1 MDDKKIVELYFARS
15 EEAIKQT
22 ELKYGNYCFLIA
34 RNILSSRED
43 AEECVND
50 TYLNAWNSIPPNN
63 PNPLKTFLG
72 KITRNLAIN
81 RYIRIRAKKRSGETD
96 LIFEEVCEFLPD
108 EGVSLCEEFAL
119 KQAINT
125 FLSSLSKKSRI
136 IFVRRYWYLSPIT
149 EIARELAVS
158 ETSVKV
164 TLHRTRLAFK
174 AHLER
179 EGIDL

>member
-136 IFVRRYWYLSPIT
+136 IFVRRYWYLSPIC

>member
-1 MDDKKIVELYFARS
+1 MDDNKIIELYFARS
-15 EEAIKQT
+15 EEAVRQT
-22 ELKYGNYCFLIA
+22 QLKYENYCFLIA

-50 TYLNAWNSIPPNN
+50 TWLSAWNSIPPNK

-72 KITRNLAIN
+72 RIARNHAIN
-81 RYIRIRAKKRSGETD
+81 RYIHIRAKKRSGETD
-96 LIFEEVCEFLPD
+96 LLFEEVCEFLPD
-108 EGVSLCEEFAL
+108 AGPSLCDEFAL
-119 KQAINT
+119 KQAINS
-125 FLSSLSKKSRI
+125 FLSSLTKKTRI
-136 IFVRRYWYLSPIT
+136 IFVRRYWYLSPIS

-158 ETSVKV
+158 ETGVKV

-174 AHLER
+174 AHLEK